1 MQGLIQGLRSCWQER
16 IKVAIIRHSGGTS
29 SSKTMMSSQSME
41 MEEKGLENMTVADV
55 LMTKGEATVG
65 SWISCRINDNVDDA
79 MKNVSTMHPLQ
90 LPPSALLWNIV
101 IKRKQ
106 VLQMAQHNI
115 GSLVVLKPGDQ
126 QHIAGIITERDY
138 LRKIIGQGRSPKY
151 TRVGEIMTNEVFSLF
166 PNTFFS
172 LLVFLLPLDLAFVK
186 QEKLITVKSDT
197 SILQAMQLMTD
208 NHIRHVPVID
218 GRLVGMVSIVDVV
231 RAVVEQ
237 QNGELNRLNS
247 FIKGDYY

>member
-79 MKNVSTMHPLQ
+79 MKN
-90 LPPSALLWNIV
+90 
-101 IKRKQ
+101 
-106 VLQMAQHNI
+106 MAQHNI

-151 TRVGEIMTNEVFSLF
+151 TRVGEIMTNE
-166 PNTFFS
+166 
-172 LLVFLLPLDLAFVK
+172 
-186 QEKLITVKSDT
+186 EKLITVKSDT